1 MAAVRKVLVTRFQDI
16 LANRQEERRHVEE
29 LANGLRKDVENLVA
43 KASHRVY
50 QLRGRIVVITTP
62 EGSRR
67 KKAARTNDSQETKPA
82 ILAGADEERETGGPA
97 GPVGPAPAG
106 GLEQAQQPG
115 TRPSDEQDRQDAE
128 PVEPDAST
136 AQSGQKRGRGRLG
149 GASKA
154 KSKRAK
160 AQAAQSVPGGALDAA
175 AVPGHGNSQQPSRD
189 GPTIAAKLIDVG
201 ADATAALC
209 QNESI
214 SEVPSAQLQDDP
226 TGNGARRTRN
236 RVQKQ
241 AANQVASGS
250 HMAEEARQPEFAGG
264 VPRPPQSVAFS
275 PRVTRARRAQPAANS
290 QRAAPSAAAKPA
302 GGKSTRQKRDMAEA
316 QLGSPGVHPRTK
328 PATLSGVRVPPAPAV
343 NASTPVAAVTPARNV
358 DPSASSRQTNMGPS
372 ACVADLKS
380 MPVAKA
386 MPRLGACPSTSGTD
400 PTVGPQPRETDCSL
414 PLPPTDKPEV
424 DLRKGEPYDLAQ
436 QPAAMTVMQP
446 DAGQAVCSKDGA
458 QEWSASSQAE
468 NRVHAQQPPSE
479 KMNMAPPD
487 NVRRMGA
494 HIAATIAMFC
504 GKTAPGAAGPS
515 STARVENAKLD
526 PTGGANAHSAH
537 ASKGLAGEMVVVADP
552 TESTNSYEQ
561 FFSFGTK
568 PKEHSSPPMPHF
580 GPAVEQVIA
589 ASVVMTATATPAEGP
604 DGTPENLP
612 TEADAPEMS
621 VRHCGEAS
629 SVLAAEPSNAA
640 ERPADHNRTDEIREA
655 DVLGDPDVPDVVGG
669 RVSCD
674 DETNNVPD
682 LEATVRGEVRNRSL
696 SLSLAPQSP
705 VVLAAGAAVNTQ
717 HAAVDD
723 ADPGDIGCPGGSG
736 NDVAEW
742 KTSQAQLCTGADDAE
757 DEADDGCDGALKAPR
772 SNLCCALEEREEVG
786 SEIAAVG
793 YEAEDTQTCF
803 GGKSNDGGGEAD
815 DCEEPVAC
823 EGSGADTCASTG
835 PAASVQAG
843 AQSGEAQS
851 RLKGCGVGAEMPAQL
866 NKPKG
871 GNLVSSIRSF
881 LPQRTA
887 PSPAPAAGKKPVKVK
902 ALEAAQAVKQK
913 QAARQA
919 ERARATAVGRQRQGQ
934 GDAEP
939 SNAKPG
945 TQAPGSVRLT
955 PTKSLTHQ
963 GVDNFATCT
972 TTGGGVIPPTHAAST
987 STAAPDEKRNESSSG
1002 GVPTASVGSVLAKAA
1017 FFQLKEEQNRK
1028 PAADLGA
1035 GRKPAAGVT
1044 AVVHSGTQGAVPSY
1058 KASANAR
1065 ATLAA
1070 GDNEATLSA
1079 SATAVTAPAL
1089 VPPSTGANPSLA
1101 AAASSRGLNPALP
1114 AAPSETVADKQKRV
1128 EAKRREE
1135 EERRR
1140 AELEARTKA
1149 KDDKM
1154 RNIEAAKQQQRQG
1167 GGGGAPRPPPPL
1179 IPNPFAAQVTGKR
1192 PPLNA
1197 PVAYSGPAGAVQVK
1211 PEPES
1216 NKIGPAGPSAAKT
1229 PGPKFGT
1236 VKTPAPKAAPPLAS
1250 NMVSPAV
1257 QMQIK
1262 LLPAVHSQVPGVDG
1276 TKANACAPALPKP
1289 KPAGLAKPPQGGA
1302 PVAGAADQQTVTDND
1317 LTPGAGDL
1325 TEEERRNVRAIQ
1337 MSPYIMQV
1345 KPRTPGMPTS
1355 TKPVYANYE
1364 ISPYRSDSDSDD
1376 DMEQSRRGKPVPPW
1390 AAHEKILLAVQAQSG
1405 INPDTIFGTYPSTID
1420 LVRVFADMPPP
1431 GKTDARG
1438 RPRRDYRRRGS
1449 SGIWGADMF

>member
-1 MAAVRKVLVTRFQDI
+1 MAAVRKALVTRFQDL
-16 LANRQEERRHVEE
+16 LANRQEERRHLEE
-29 LANGLRKDVENLVA
+29 LANGLREDVQNLVA
-43 KASHRVY
+43 QASHRVY
-50 QLRGRIVVITTP
+50 QLRGRTIVITTP

-67 KKAARTNDSQETKPA
+67 KKTARTNDHQETKSE
-82 ILAGADEERETGGPA
+82 LSAGAEEEIEIGGPA
-97 GPVGPAPAG
+97 GPVAPVPAG
-106 GLEQAQQPG
+106 KLEQAHQAG
-115 TRPSDEQDRQDAE
+115 TRPSNEQDREDAE

-136 AQSGQKRGRGRLG
+136 AQSGQKRGRSRPG

-160 AQAAQSVPGGALDAA
+160 AQAVQSVPGGQLDAA
-175 AVPGHGNSQQPSRD
+175 AVPGQGSIQQPSRD
-189 GPTIAAKLIDVG
+189 GPTMATKHIDVS

-214 SEVPSAQLQDDP
+214 SEVPAAQLQEDP
-226 TGNGARRTRN
+226 AGKGTRRSRN

-241 AANQVASGS
+241 AAKQVPCDS
-250 HMAEEARQPEFAGG
+250 HMGQEAGQPECAGG
-264 VPRPPQSVAFS
+264 AERPRPPQSVAFS

-290 QRAAPSAAAKPA
+290 QRAAPSAAAKPT
-302 GGKSTRQKRDMAEA
+302 GGRSTRQKRDMVEA
-316 QLGSPGVHPRTK
+316 QLGSPGLHPKTK
-328 PATLSGVRVPPAPAV
+328 PATVNGVSVPPAPAV
-343 NASTPVAAVTPARNV
+343 NAPTPAAAVTPARNV
-358 DPSASSRQTNMGPS
+358 DPAAASRQANIGGSAS
-372 ACVADLKS
+372 VADLKS
-380 MPVAKA
+380 MQVAKA
-386 MPRLGACPSTSGTD
+386 MPRRGACPSTSGTD
-400 PTVGPQPRETDCSL
+400 PSVGPQPRETDSSL

-424 DLRKGEPYDLAQ
+424 YLRKGESDDVAL
-436 QPAAMTVMQP
+436 QPAAMTMMQP
-446 DAGQAVCSKDGA
+446 DSGQAVCSKDGA
-458 QEWSASSQAE
+458 QEWSASSQPE

-479 KMNMAPPD
+479 KMSIAPPD

-504 GKTAPGAAGPS
+504 GKTAPGAVGPS
-515 STARVENAKLD
+515 STAAGPARVENAKLD
-526 PTGGANAHSAH
+526 PTGANALSAD
-537 ASKGLAGEMVVVADP
+537 ASKGLPGDLAPEAGP
-552 TESTNSYEQ
+552 SESTNSYEQ
-561 FFSFGTK
+561 FFSFGTN

-580 GPAVEQVIA
+580 GPAVEQVTA
-589 ASVVMTATATPAEGP
+589 ACDVMTVTATPEEGP
-604 DGTPENLP
+604 DGPPEDLP
-612 TEADAPEMS
+612 TEADVPEMS
-621 VRHCGEAS
+621 VRHCGQAS
-629 SVLAAEPSNAA
+629 SALAAEPSNAA
-640 ERPADHNRTDEIREA
+640 EQTADHHEPPDEILEV
-655 DVLGDPDVPDVVGG
+655 DVLDNPDMPDLVGE

-674 DETNNVPD
+674 GEPDGAD

-705 VVLAAGAAVNTQ
+705 IVLIAGAAVDTQ
-717 HAAVDD
+717 QQAAVGD
-723 ADPGDIGCPGGSG
+723 ADPGDIGCPGGS
-736 NDVAEW
+736 
-742 KTSQAQLCTGADDAE
+742 
-757 DEADDGCDGALKAPR
+757 
-772 SNLCCALEEREEVG
+772 EEREEAD
-786 SEIAAVG
+786 SENAAVG
-793 YEAEDTQTCF
+793 FEAEDTQTCF
-803 GGKSNDGGGEAD
+803 GGNAIDEGGEAD
-815 DCEEPVAC
+815 DREEPVAC

-835 PAASVQAG
+835 PSASVPAG
-843 AQSGEAQS
+843 SQSGEAQS
-851 RLKGCGVGAEMPAQL
+851 RLKEGGVGAEMPAQP

-881 LPQRTA
+881 LPQRTV

-913 QAARQA
+913 EAVRQA
-919 ERARATAVGRQRQGQ
+919 ERALARAAAVERQRQGQ

-945 TQAPGSVRLT
+945 TQAPSSVRLT
-955 PTKSLTHQ
+955 PTKSFTQQ
-963 GVDNFATCT
+963 GADHVATCT
-972 TTGGGVIPPTHAAST
+972 TTESGTGGVQTT
-987 STAAPDEKRNESSSG
+987 
-1002 GVPTASVGSVLAKAA
+1002 SVGSVLAKAA

-1028 PAADLGA
+1028 PAVDLGA
-1035 GRKPAAGVT
+1035 GRKHAGGVT
-1044 AVVHSGTQGAVPSY
+1044 AAQGAVPSY
-1058 KASANAR
+1058 KAGANAR
-1065 ATLAA
+1065 AALAA
-1070 GDNEATLSA
+1070 GDNETALSA
-1079 SATAVTAPAL
+1079 SATATAPAL
-1089 VPPSTGANPSLA
+1089 VPPSTATNPQSLGT
-1101 AAASSRGLNPALP
+1101 AASSRGLNPALA

-1179 IPNPFAAQVTGKR
+1179 IPNPFAAQVMGKR

-1197 PVAYSGPAGAVQVK
+1197 SVTSSGPAPAVQVK

-1216 NKIGPAGPSAAKT
+1216 NKIGPAGPIAAKT
-1229 PGPKFGT
+1229 PGPKLGT
-1236 VKTPAPKAAPPLAS
+1236 VKTPAPKAAPLAS

-1262 LLPAVHSQVPGVDG
+1262 LLPAVHSQGPAADG

-1289 KPAGLAKPPQGGA
+1289 RLAGLAKQAQGGV
-1302 PVAGAADQQTVTDND
+1302 PVVGAADQQTATDND
-1317 LTPGAGDL
+1317 LTPGAEDL
-1325 TEEERRNVRAIQ
+1325 TEEERRNVHAIQ
-1337 MSPYIMQV
+1337 MSPYVMQV
-1345 KPRTPGMPTS
+1345 KPRTPGMPNS

-1390 AAHEKILLAVQAQSG
+1390 AAHEKILLAMQAQSG

-1420 LVRVFADMPPP
+1420 IVRVFADMPPP

-1449 SGIWGADMF
+1449 SGIWDADMF